1 MKMRMVLDYDLSN
14 FIDLYMSFIA
24 FVVLELLKTSL
35 NQHKVVRLVYFFVL
49 VACQMFRP
57 NLKTRKKLQIGLTP

>member
-1 MKMRMVLDYDLSN
+1 MVLDYDLSN

-35 NQHKVVRLVYFFVL
+35 NQHKVVRLVYFVCFGCMSDV
-49 VACQMFRP
+49 QTKFEDQK
-57 NLKTRKKLQIGLTP
+57 KTSNWFNTIA